1 MSKFGVVSFFL
12 LSLFIWSCAGD
23 DTSSDSDPSES
34 SEESYNVE
42 VERDEEGTP
51 LPCSV
56 ISDQLLAD
64 QVANFASSDRVPT
77 KLDQANSQS
86 CSISLLQENGLKL
99 GEIRLIVNPMEA
111 RPDREAIAKRAK
123 NTEYVDDLPV
133 PAMYRQLSTLT
144 TLIFDHGLHTY
155 NLNVNLL
162 NEGNQAQYEL
172 ARNIAIQISE
182 SVEEE

>member
-1 MSKFGVVSFFL
+1 MSKFGVIGFFL
-12 LSLFIWSCAGD
+12 LSLFMWSCAGD
-23 DTSSDSDPSES
+23 GTSADSDSTES
-34 SEESYNVE
+34 NADSYRVDI
-42 VERDEEGTP
+42 ERDEEGTP

-56 ISDQLLAD
+56 ISNQLLAD
-64 QVANFASSDRVPT
+64 QVANFASSDRVPE
-77 KLDQANSQS
+77 KLDQANAQS

-123 NTEYVDDLPV
+123 NTQYVDDLPV

-144 TLIFDHGLHTY
+144 TVIFDHGLHTY

-162 NEGNQAQYEL
+162 NQGNQAQYEL
-172 ARNIAIQISE
+172 ARNIAIQITE